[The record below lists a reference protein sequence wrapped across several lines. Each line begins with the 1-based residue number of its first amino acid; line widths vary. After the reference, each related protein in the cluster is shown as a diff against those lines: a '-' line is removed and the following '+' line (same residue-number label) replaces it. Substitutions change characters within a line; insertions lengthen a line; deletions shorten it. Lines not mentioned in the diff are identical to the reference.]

1 MNLRLSARPMTLT
14 INDEI
19 ADLRSSGPAPKSGS
33 SRATAPVHCG
43 SAMRARSSCPACLST
58 ALKETYREPYA
69 SEGIQNYLRTH
80 YEGKASHT
88 ADDGQYVLTRCE
100 HCGLSFQ
107 KFIPSDNFLGEIYN
121 QWVPGTDFERE
132 HRNYSLEEYRYLA
145 EQVQFVIQHLGRPPG
160 ELHMLDFGFGW
171 AHWSRMAMAYGC
183 RVSGVELSQE
193 RAEHGRSVGIQVLPL
208 DALPDRTFH
217 FIHTEQV
224 FEHLAEPRAVLD
236 RLVAALAPG
245 GLIKISV
252 PDAVA
257 SLKKIQRGESFGSLS
272 VKDKMPIAP
281 LEHINAFNHASLV
294 AFGKAAGLQPVRPSF
309 FRLYNAASGLLQLKN
324 LARVVARPVYRH
336 VFPRNTFV
344 YFERAR
350 QGG

>member
-1 MNLRLSARPMTLT
+1 MTTTSNFPDPSDAPAAGAVFISSAGHTL
-14 INDEI
+14 
-19 ADLRSSGPAPKSGS
+19 PAQ
-33 SRATAPVHCG
+33 AAQAPHTSV
-43 SAMRARSSCPACLST
+43 MKPRTSCPACMSASLT
-58 ALKETYREPYA
+58 QVYEEPYA

-88 ADDGQYVLTRCE
+88 ADDSLYVLTRCDR
-100 HCGLSFQ
+100 CGLSFQ
-107 KFIPSDNFLGEIYN
+107 KYIPDDAFLGEIYN
-121 QWVPGTDFERE
+121 SWVPGSDFERE

-171 AHWSRMAMAYGC
+171 AHWSKMAMGYGC

-193 RAEHGRSVGIQVLPL
+193 RAEHGRSVGIQVVPL
-208 DALPDRTFH
+208 DHLPDRAFH

-224 FEHLAEPRAVLD
+224 FEHLVEPRAVLD
-236 RLVAALAPG
+236 RLAAALAPG

-257 SLKKIQRGESFGSLS
+257 SLEKIKRGQSFGSLS
-272 VKDKMPIAP
+272 AKDKMPIAP
-281 LEHINAFNHASLV
+281 LEHINAFDHASLV

-309 FRLYNAASGLLQLKN
+309 FRLYNGASGLLQLKN
-324 LARVVARPVYRH
+324 LARVLARPVYRH

-344 YFERAR
+344 YFERALVD
-350 QGG
+350 

>member
-1 MNLRLSARPMTLT
+1 MTTSSEYLFPSGVVPASPLFHG
-14 INDEI
+14 E
-19 ADLRSSGPAPKSGS
+19 SGPSPATQGAHTAS
-33 SRATAPVHCG
+33 SPV
-43 SAMRARSSCPACLST
+43 MKARTVCPACLS
-58 ALKETYREPYA
+58 ASLMRVYEESFS

-80 YEGKASHT
+80 YEGNASHT
-88 ADDGQYVLTRCE
+88 ADDCLYVLTRCE
-100 HCGLSFQ
+100 HCGLNFQ
-107 KFIPSDNFLGEIYN
+107 KYIPDDNFLGEIYN

-193 RAEHGRSVGIQVLPL
+193 RAEHGRSVGIQVVPL

-281 LEHINAFNHASLV
+281 LEHINAFDHASLV

>member
-1 MNLRLSARPMTLT
+1 MTVT
-14 INDEI
+14 VNDQI
-19 ADLRSSGPAPKSGS
+19 ADLQAPFPAFKGAY
-33 SRATAPVHCG
+33 SRVALPVHCG
-43 SAMRARSSCPACLST
+43 SAMRPRNYCPCCLSVT
-58 ALKETYREPYA
+58 LEEIYSEPY
-69 SEGIQNYLRTH
+69 SSRGVQDYLRTH

-88 ADDGQYVLTRCE
+88 ADDGLYVLARCV
-100 HCGLSFQ
+100 HCSLSFQ
-107 KFIPSDNFLGEIYN
+107 KYIPEDAFLDEIYN

-132 HRNYSLEEYRYLA
+132 HRNYSLQEYRYLA

-160 ELHMLDFGFGW
+160 DLHMLDFGFGW

-183 RVSGVELSQE
+183 RVSGVELSEE
-193 RAEHGRSVGIQVLPL
+193 RAGHGRSVGIQVVPL
-208 DALPDRTFH
+208 DTLPNRAFH

-224 FEHLAEPRAVLD
+224 FEHLADPRTVLD

-252 PDAVA
+252 PDSAA

-272 VKDKMPIAP
+272 AKDKMPIAP
-281 LEHINAFNHASLV
+281 LEHINAFDHASLV
-294 AFGKAAGLQPVRPSF
+294 AFGRAAGLQPVRPSF

-324 LARVVARPVYRH
+324 LARVLARPVYRH
-336 VFPRNTFV
+336 VFPRSTFV

-350 QGG
+350 

>member
-1 MNLRLSARPMTLT
+1 MTLT
-14 INDEI
+14 INDDI
-19 ADLRSSGPAPKSGS
+19 ADLRSPGPAPKSGPG
-33 SRATAPVHCG
+33 RVTAPAHCG
-43 SAMRARSSCPACLST
+43 SAMRARSSCPACLSMT
-58 ALKETYREPYA
+58 LKETYREPYA

-88 ADDGQYVLTRCE
+88 ADDGLYVLARCE
-100 HCGLSFQ
+100 QCGLSFQ
-107 KFIPSDNFLGEIYN
+107 KFIPQDSFLGEIYN

-193 RAEHGRSVGIQVLPL
+193 RAEHGRSVGIQVIPL
-208 DALPDRTFH
+208 DALPSRTFH

-257 SLKKIQRGESFGSLS
+257 SLKKIRHGQSFGSLS

-281 LEHINAFNHASLV
+281 LEHINAFDHASLV

-309 FRLYNAASGLLQLKN
+309 FRLYNGASGLLQLKN
-324 LARVVARPVYRH
+324 LARILARPVYRH

-350 QGG
+350 

>member
-1 MNLRLSARPMTLT
+1 MTTASEYLLPADVVPASPLFQGEACPNPAKQGTHTNSSPVMKART
-14 INDEI
+14 
-19 ADLRSSGPAPKSGS
+19 
-33 SRATAPVHCG
+33 V
-43 SAMRARSSCPACLST
+43 CPACRS
-58 ALKETYREPYA
+58 A
-69 SEGIQNYLRTH
+69 SLMRVYEESFSSESIQGYLRTH
-80 YEGKASHT
+80 YEGNASHT
-88 ADDGQYVLTRCE
+88 ADDCLYVLTRCE
-100 HCGLSFQ
+100 HCGLNFQ
-107 KFIPSDNFLGEIYN
+107 KYIPDDNFLGEIYN
-121 QWVPGTDFERE
+121 HWVPGTDFERE

-193 RAEHGRSVGIQVLPL
+193 RAEHGRSVGIQVVPL
-208 DALPDRTFH
+208 EVLPDRTFH

-257 SLKKIQRGESFGSLS
+257 SLKKIRHGESFGSLS

-281 LEHINAFNHASLV
+281 LEHINAFDHASLV
-294 AFGKAAGLQPVRPSF
+294 AFGKAAGLRPVRPSF

-336 VFPRNTFV
+336 IFPRNTFV

-350 QGG
+350 PGG